1 MHKDLIADALS
12 NVYGFEAKELAEAL
26 TASIDM
32 VLHCPECGAQHIDKD
47 DGAGMLAMDVAQY
60 GEPWRNP
67 PHRTHLCHSCG
78 HKWRPADVATN
89 GVAAVKTRGKD
100 DSPIVTPRAR
110 PRVPDL
116 EAVKDKRMSE
126 LTPAQRDD
134 AQELW
139 VRADLTISGILPT

>member
-1 MHKDLIADALS
+1 MIQYEDP
-12 NVYGFEAKELAEAL
+12 
-26 TASIDM
+26 IDM
-32 VLHCPECGAQHIDKD
+32 VLHCPECGAQHIDKPEPS
-47 DGAGMLAMDVAQY
+47 MLAGDAAMMGGDWP
-60 GEPWRNP
+60 GRWTNP
-67 PHRTHLCHSCG
+67 PHRTHLCHFCG

-100 DSPIVTPRAR
+100 DSPIATPAVR
-110 PRVPDL
+110 PRVPDW

-139 VRADLTISGILPT
+139 VRANVGYLTESAEFLLRRLDEARGVK